1 LPARIVIELPL
12 SESTDFD
19 SLIGVEEGLAD
30 VLKGQGGVEV
40 EGHDIG
46 QGKFNIYV
54 VCEAPP
60 APLIGRIR
68 AYLEFRGLLG
78 EAIIATRPLA

>member
-1 LPARIVIELPL
+1 MAARIAIQLPL
-12 SESTDFD
+12 AESTDFD
-19 SLIGVEEGLAD
+19 SLIGIEEGLAD

-54 VCEAPP
+54 VCEASPD
-60 APLIGRIR
+60 PLIGRIR

-78 EAIIATRPLA
+78 EAIVATRPLA

>member
-1 LPARIVIELPL
+1 LAIRIAIQLPL

-40 EGHDIG
+40 DGHDIG

-54 VCEAPP
+54 LSEAPP
-60 APLIGRIR
+60 APLLGRIR
-68 AYLEFRGLLG
+68 AYLEFRGLLDQ
-78 EAIIATRPLA
+78 ATIAERPLA